1 MSDNQIG
8 SVIAGGGVSSAII
21 ASLYM
26 LYKCCY
32 RRKFRSKCCGATMDL
47 DESQPSPTQSA
58 PPTIINVQPSPAL
71 KAEKAPELE
80 LPQLDLA
87 EHVRH

>member
-1 MSDNQIG
+1 
-8 SVIAGGGVSSAII
+8 
-21 ASLYM
+21 
-26 LYKCCY
+26 
-32 RRKFRSKCCGATMDL
+32 MDL